1 MSSDDVQDGRDEL
14 QFDRVEKAGAD
25 PGANTSSLDVICT
38 VCGKPVG
45 TEYYHANGQPVCAS
59 CRHVLQS
66 VAATPR
72 NAGPILRAGLF
83 GLGGAIA
90 GAAIYYAVIAITE
103 FEIGLVAILIGYM
116 VGYMVRKGAGG
127 RGGRRFQI
135 LATVLTYWAVGLAYT
150 PLAFKGMTGDSKS
163 ASSDSSAVRPDSVN
177 ETVGDSAAIAAT
189 SDSTAAAAGD
199 STVTTAASAAVAEAD
214 SSDGAS
220 ETKSDMSPLKAL
232 GLLFVM
238 VFALPALFVAS
249 SMPGGILSA
258 IIILIGMRQAWSMT
272 GASPLDISGPYK
284 VGAAPM
290 PAPE

>member
-1 MSSDDVQDGRDEL
+1 MSSENIQDGRDEL

-25 PGANTSSLDVICT
+25 PAGSLEVSCA
-38 VCGKPVG
+38 VCGKSVG
-45 TEYYHANGQPVCAS
+45 REYYHANGKPVCDN

-66 VAATPR
+66 AAATPR
-72 NAGPILRAGLF
+72 NVAPLLRAGLF

-90 GAAIYYAVIAITE
+90 GAAIYYAVIAITD

-116 VGYMVRKGAGG
+116 VGFMVRKGASG

-150 PLAFKGMTGDSKS
+150 PLAFKGMTDGGKS
-163 ASSDSSAVRPDSVN
+163 AADTTVVSADSLGK
-177 ETVGDSAAIAAT
+177 TVGDSAAIAAT
-189 SDSTAAAAGD
+189 SDTVAAAAD
-199 STVTTAASAAVAEAD
+199 SAAAAAPVIAAD
-214 SSDGAS
+214 SAATSGS
-220 ETKSDMSPLKAL
+220 KSDMSPLKAL

-238 VFALPALFVAS
+238 VFALPAIYVAS

-272 GASPLDISGPYK
+272 GAPPLDISGPYK
-284 VGAAPM
+284 VGAAP
-290 PAPE
+290 ARAE

>member
-1 MSSDDVQDGRDEL
+1 MSSDNDQDGRDEL

-25 PGANTSSLDVICT
+25 PSANAGSLDVVCT
-38 VCGKPVG
+38 VCGKSVG
-45 TEYYHANGQPVCAS
+45 AEYYHANGKPVCAN

-66 VAATPR
+66 VSATPR
-72 NAGPILRAGLF
+72 GAGPLLRAGLF
-83 GLGGAIA
+83 GFGGAVA

-150 PLAFKGMTGDSKS
+150 PLAFKGMTRDGKS
-163 ASSDSSAVRPDSVN
+163 ASADSSAASPDSLGK
-177 ETVGDSAAIAAT
+177 TVGDSAAIAAT
-189 SDSTAAAAGD
+189 SDSAAAAAD
-199 STVTTAASAAVAEAD
+199 STVPSAVVAELD
-214 SSDGAS
+214 SSANAS
-220 ETKSDMSPLKAL
+220 ETKGDMPAIKAL

-249 SMPGGILSA
+249 SMPGGLLSA

-272 GASPLDISGPYK
+272 GAQLLDISGPYK